1 MSRPGR
7 VQLVAQ
13 VAITVRRPGLQP
25 TRCDGPHDAACSGL
39 LAAGVLSQP
48 GGDAASTRATEE
60 EVEDGSRT
68 ESAEAP
74 TTGYTTQGWGELF
87 LAEAGASAAL
97 GGLLFVA
104 VSINLERIISIRS
117 LPGAALATIVLLVAV
132 LMVST
137 FALVPEQPRW
147 VLGSEVLVVGIV
159 AWSTVTGISLRA
171 LRAPIPNQP
180 RFVPVI
186 SVMVTQAATLPMVV
200 AGVSLLLAA
209 GGGLYWLVPG
219 VAFSLVVAVVN
230 AWVLLVEVVR

>member
-1 MSRPGR
+1 M
-7 VQLVAQ
+7 V
-13 VAITVRRPGLQP
+13 
-25 TRCDGPHDAACSGL
+25 
-39 LAAGVLSQP
+39 AGVPEPVWCLRRIQQS
-48 GGDAASTRATEE
+48 GRSWDHA
-60 EVEDGSRT
+60 SRT
-68 ESAEAP
+68 LP
-74 TTGYTTQGWGELF
+74 TKPPVNAYTTEGWGELF

-180 RFVPVI
+180 RFVPLI
-186 SVMVTQAATLPMVV
+186 SVVVTQAATLPLVV
-200 AGVSLLLAA
+200 AGVSLLLGA

-219 VAFSLVVAVVN
+219 MAFSVVVAVVN